1 MTAYSEDL
9 RKKIVEALRRG
20 TAKSEAAR
28 SFGVSL
34 SSAKRYARMA
44 QERRKTALAT
54 KKRLACRPKMDEG
67 ARQLL
72 ESDME
77 ECPGATLTHWREYLE
92 KVAGVSVSESTV
104 SRMLKRMGWS
114 RKRIGGCER
123 ARRVLE
129 GGLGDAARQ
138 LSRHRREA
146 ACVRRPFGAPTP
158 RSLPSTGGHAAGCER
173 T

>member
-1 MTAYSEDL
+1 
-9 RKKIVEALRRG
+9 
-20 TAKSEAAR
+20 
-28 SFGVSL
+28 
-34 SSAKRYARMA
+34 
-44 QERRKTALAT
+44 
-54 KKRLACRPKMDEG
+54 MDEG

-77 ECPGATLTHWREYLE
+77 ECPGATLTHRREYLE

-114 RKRIGGCER
+114 RKKIGGCER

-146 ACVRRPFGAPTP
+146 ACVRRPFGGANTSLSPFYGWSRRGLRAHLKAP
-158 RSLPSTGGHAAGCER
+158 RN
-173 T
+173 